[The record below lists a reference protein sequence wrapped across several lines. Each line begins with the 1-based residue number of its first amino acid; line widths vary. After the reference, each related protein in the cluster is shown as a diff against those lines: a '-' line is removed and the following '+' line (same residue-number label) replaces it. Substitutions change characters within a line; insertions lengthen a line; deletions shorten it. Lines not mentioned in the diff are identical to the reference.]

1 MKKIYSIFLLFSV
14 VFLTACYD
22 DKGNYDYKDIN
33 EIKISFDGEGFL
45 SKTFGEVLELKPTFN
60 IDLSQNPDRYTYLW
74 KLNDETREGW
84 DQPTFKWKIDE
95 VVQHGN
101 ISLEVT
107 DKQTGV
113 VYMERVTLEV
123 VGVYENRCSWMIL
136 SDVGGKSQ
144 LSYFNTLEYDEN
156 ADTIIASLLIL
167 DVYGIANNGAELG
180 SGPIALQ
187 EHFREKIE
195 WSENIVGNICVF
207 QESGAVDLSGV
218 SFEKE
223 IDMVEAF
230 DGGVYPKEG
239 IVLHPGTFMDWVDVV
254 TDQEGQLYSRLKVT
268 STVYNSDYFL
278 HTPLCCEGESE
289 PLRNCTVI
297 HGYYRSNRTGYN
309 FIYDGENKR
318 LLYVT
323 NGGTNWDSELL
334 GAGRISKLPA
344 CGENDD
350 INAIIPLDNM
360 KGYELL
366 KATMFGF
373 GYPNYG
379 VALLLKEEATDK
391 IFLERVKFKG
401 SGGNPTIVEIC
412 KDEVMG
418 LPGIPTVSTMP
429 LSGPEYMFFAV
440 GKDVYYMDFNNTQN
454 PVVLY
459 KSFNANIVAMNAESA
474 TYYGAHMA
482 VGLENGEFYV
492 LFIYGAKNLSE
503 EEKVLY
509 PKNGMAYPEEERM
522 GRIVDIQYKQLD
534 HWNY

>member
-1 MKKIYSIFLLFSV
+1 MKKYILYFYCFSV

-22 DKGNYDYKDIN
+22 DKGNYDYKDID
-33 EIKISFDGEGFL
+33 EIKISFDGDGYY

-60 IDLSQNPDRYTYLW
+60 IDLSQTPDRYSYLW

-84 DQPTFKWKIDE
+84 NQPTFRWEIDE
-95 VVQHGN
+95 VVQRGN

-113 VYMERVTLEV
+113 VYMERVTLDV
-123 VGVYENRCSWMIL
+123 VGVYENYRSWMIL
-136 SDVGGKSQ
+136 SDVDGKSQ
-144 LSYFNTLEYDEN
+144 LSYFNMLEYDEDV
-156 ADTIIASLLIL
+156 DTIIASRLTL
-167 DVYGIANNGAELG
+167 DVYGMANNGAELG

-187 EHFREKIE
+187 EHFREQIDWNE
-195 WSENIVGNICVF
+195 SVVGNVCVF

-218 SFEKE
+218 TFEKE
-223 IDMVEAF
+223 IDMAEAF
-230 DGGVYPKEG
+230 DGGVYPEG
-239 IVLHPGTFMDWVDVV
+239 VVLYPGTFMDWVDVLA
-254 TDQEGQLYSRLKVT
+254 DQEGRLYSRLKMT
-268 STVYNSDYFL
+268 STVFNSDYFL
-278 HTPLCCEGESE
+278 HTPLRCENETE

-297 HGYYRSNRTGYN
+297 RGYYRSNRTGYN
-309 FIYDGENKR
+309 FVYDGENKR

-323 NGGTNWDSELL
+323 NGGTNWDSDLL
-334 GAGRISKLPA
+334 DAGRVSKLPA

-360 KGYELL
+360 EGYEFL
-366 KATMFGF
+366 KGTMFGY

-379 VALLLKEEATDK
+379 VALLLKEEATGK
-391 IFLERVKFKG
+391 TFLERIKFEG
-401 SGGNPTIVEIC
+401 SGGRPTIVKIY
-412 KDEVMG
+412 KDEVIG

-429 LSGPEYMFFAV
+429 LSGPEYIFFAV
-440 GKDVYYMDFNNTQN
+440 GKDVYYMDFNNMQN
-454 PVVLY
+454 PAVLY
-459 KSFNANIVAMNAESA
+459 KSFNANITAMNAESE
-474 TYYGAHMA
+474 TYSGAHMA
-482 VGLENGEFYV
+482 VGLENGEFYI

-509 PKNGMAYPEEERM
+509 PKNGATYPEEERM